1 MKEEKDMIHTFNDG
15 NGGIFS
21 GTPREIVIQMKHI
34 EWGNTPP
41 AQEWKERVRMRAI
54 VFGIEMQ
61 FHDAYSFL
69 LEMERHGLGR
79 FIPDVI
85 GETGNDLTK
94 TDDSGTF
101 LEI

>member
-34 EWGNTPP
+34 EWGDTPP
-41 AQEWKERVRMRAI
+41 AQEWKERVRMRAV

-85 GETGNDLTK
+85 TGTGDDLTK